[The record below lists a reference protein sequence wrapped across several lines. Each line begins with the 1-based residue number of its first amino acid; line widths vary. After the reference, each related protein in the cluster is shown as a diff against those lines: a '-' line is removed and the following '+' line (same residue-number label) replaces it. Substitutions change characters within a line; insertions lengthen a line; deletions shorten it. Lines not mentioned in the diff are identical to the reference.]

1 MSKNKKTFN
10 NNEQLT
16 AEEVT
21 NNYTVAELRTILKEN
36 GLSTSGKKAD
46 LVEKVL
52 PILNDDS
59 GEDAV
64 NDVEL
69 TENAEEEKVVSAQT
83 DDSSS
88 EDEVNLAYLVN
99 DDSLSSTL
107 SLFGVNYEDLAIKD
121 KIVMGEDANLN
132 IQGFTQDGISMS
144 DSTMSIVSAADSSYV
159 NLKMNIPE
167 VSFSNYEDVVFTF
180 KNLDLCIFPS
190 SNPQTLEFS
199 AIMDSLELVTD
210 KNYIHLKDLNLFF
223 KSFPDGEGIRLDIDI
238 GNFLY
243 PNYNNASFNFDD
255 LDFNMSIGIDG
266 KSLDIS
272 INLPKL
278 HILDKNYMINL
289 SDLNLNIAL
298 PDTKL
303 SNLDLSIAMADFN
316 YTNFDDVNIAMEKV
330 NVSLDP
336 ILNSNSFDVLIGMN
350 GLDASGLTFDEM
362 FPMLNITN
370 ISFKNTTD
378 DTQLPINLMGLISPL
393 DVYNMDLLTI
403 GALLSSGFDLDT
415 YMKNMPDRFSYSE
428 AGDVGD
434 FSLDLGSI
442 FENFDYSSLD
452 SIVLDLTG
460 LLDSTGIDL
469 DQFGIDL
476 SDYDL
481 SEINL
486 ADLIGGVLNSGFDM
500 SNITS
505 LLDMFSIDWNNLDM
519 SGLIVGFDSDKF
531 DISSLL
537 SSLNLS
543 NEDISSILEIL
554 NNPDLDLGSMFEN
567 FDNSI
572 FDGIVLDLSG
582 LIDSLGI
589 DLAEFGIDLSELDVD
604 LSAIKLS
611 DLIDL
616 ISNFDFDMSTIM
628 AMLNLSDVDWDNLDM
643 SGLVSSF
650 DFENFDMSSLISS
663 INISGVDIS
672 AILEMFNNSD
682 IDFEKIFE
690 NCDYSCLDSIEL
702 NLTELLDSLDID
714 LAKLG
719 IDLSELDVDLSAIKL
734 SELID
739 LVSNFDFDM
748 STIMAM
754 LKLSDVDWDNLDMS
768 GLVSS
773 FDFENFDMSS
783 LIGSLDLSKLDI
795 PAITEMFENSDIDF
809 EKIFE
814 NCDYSSLDSIVL
826 DLSGLIDSAGIDL
839 AELGIDLSDYDLSA
853 IKLSDLIDVLSNSE
867 FDMAEFDLSAID
879 WDNLDA
885 SGLISSF
892 DADNFDMSG
901 LVSGIDLSNE
911 DISGILEIFNNP
923 DLDLAGIFEN
933 CDYSCLSDIEL
944 DLSGLID
951 SLGIDLAE
959 LGIDLSDYDL
969 SAIKFSDLIDVLS
982 NNEFDMSTIMAML
995 NLSDIDLDNLDM
1007 SGLISSF
1014 DFENF
1019 DMSTLLSSINISG
1032 MDISS
1037 ILGILNNIDWD
1048 VSGIFEN
1055 CDYSCF
1061 SGIELDLTGVL
1072 DSLGIDLAKFGIDLS
1087 DYDLSAIS
1095 LSDLI
1100 DIVSNFDFDMSTIMA
1115 MLNLSDVDWDNLDM
1129 SGLISSFDFENFDMS
1144 SLISSINIS
1153 GVDISGMV
1161 DMFSNM
1167 DIDFEKIFENFDYSC
1182 LGGIMLNLTGL
1193 IDSAGINLDELGIDL
1208 SDYDL
1213 SAINLSD
1220 LIDVVSDSEIYKS
1233 IAPMVKLFG
1242 INWEDV
1248 DMDGLI
1254 VDYDLDNLDVE
1265 ALLTSLNIPG
1275 MDIEGILAMFDM
1287 YGFDLT
1293 QFLNNLLGSFMGNT
1307 APEVTE

>member
-393 DVYNMDLLTI
+393 DVYNMDLLSI

-415 YMKNMPDRFSYSE
+415 YMKNMPDRFSYSD
-428 AGDVGD
+428 AGDVDG

-505 LLDMFSIDWNNLDM
+505 LLNMFSIDWNNLDM

-611 DLIDL
+611 
-616 ISNFDFDMSTIM
+616 
-628 AMLNLSDVDWDNLDM
+628 
-643 SGLVSSF
+643 
-650 DFENFDMSSLISS
+650 
-663 INISGVDIS
+663 
-672 AILEMFNNSD
+672 
-682 IDFEKIFE
+682 
-690 NCDYSCLDSIEL
+690 
-702 NLTELLDSLDID
+702 
-714 LAKLG
+714 
-719 IDLSELDVDLSAIKL
+719 
-734 SELID
+734 ELID

-768 GLVSS
+768 GLISS

-1193 IDSAGINLDELGIDL
+1193 IDSAGIDLDELGIDL

-1213 SAINLSD
+1213 SAISLSD
-1220 LIDVVSDSEIYKS
+1220 LIDVVSNSEIYKS

-1242 INWEDV
+1242 INWDDI

-1254 VDYDLDNLDVE
+1254 VDYDLENLDVE
-1265 ALLTSLNIPG
+1265 GLLTSLNIPG